1 MMNNSF
7 TVIIPLYNKEPYIK
21 RALESVL
28 NQTYDNFEI
37 IVIDDGSSD
46 KGAQIVANTAGERIR
61 IISQDNAG
69 VSAARNKGAFLAKNT
84 YLAFLDADDTW
95 EPNFLKEISNLIDE
109 FPEAGIFGTNN
120 HFIYPSGKV
129 MKEDFSSLFKGKNT
143 GIIKDY
149 FGLFAEIHKSPFS
162 NSNLCIPK
170 KIYDEFG
177 GYKEGVKLTEDSD
190 LWFRIALKYDIAYN
204 IRPLANYFMAL
215 EGSTHTIFEPKEFQV
230 AIMLKNSL
238 NHNQVKIELIWSV
251 KKLIYFQNLSLV
263 KRAILSGEKKF
274 ALRKIFN
281 WGMWNSYTK
290 DSIICLVSL
299 FLPSKLFKYFRT
311 KKLN

>member
-1 MMNNSF
+1 MNNSF

-21 RALESVL
+21 RALETVL

-37 IVIDDGSSD
+37 IIIDDGSTDEGVRIVSSIQD
-46 KGAQIVANTAGERIR
+46 TRIKVFSQIN
-61 IISQDNAG
+61 SG
-69 VSAARNKGAFLAKNT
+69 VSAARNRGALLAKNQ

-95 EPNFLKEISNLIDE
+95 EPNFLQEISNLIDE
-109 FPEAGIFGTNN
+109 FPYAGIYATNN
-120 HFIYPSGKV
+120 KFIYPSGKV
-129 MKEDFSSLFKGKNT
+129 MLESFSDLFNGNNI
-143 GIIKDY
+143 GIIEDY
-149 FGLFAEIHKSPFS
+149 FGLFAKIQKSPFS

-190 LWFRIALKYDIAYN
+190 LWCRIALKYDIAYN

-215 EGSTHTIFEPKEFQV
+215 EGSTHSIFEPKEFQV
-230 AIMLKNSL
+230 ALTLKDSISQ
-238 NHNQVKIELIWSV
+238 NQVKKELISSV
-251 KKLIYFQNLSLV
+251 KKLISFQNLSLV
-263 KRAILSGEKKF
+263 KRAILSGEKMF
-274 ALRKIFN
+274 VIRRIFN
-281 WGMWNSYTK
+281 YAMWISYPK

-299 FLPSKLFKYFRT
+299 FLPSKLFTYFRT